1 MNERT
6 VRFRVGLVVFATMII
21 SAILIVMNSDI
32 AWSPFSEKYQI
43 KVLVDQAP
51 GVAPN
56 TPVRRRGILIGRVA
70 DVVDTDDGA
79 LITINVDEG
88 KSVKTNEIA
97 RVQASLIG
105 DAVIEFVPDKPDPH
119 AQVVAPGATV
129 RGIHNPNPLD
139 LMANLQ
145 GDLKQTI
152 MSLGRAGDE
161 VAQLASRFNSVL
173 GGQDVDRVNRLL
185 ESTELAMARFGKTMG
200 DIDDILGDDEFRQQL
215 KDGIAQLP
223 AVVSDA
229 RAIMKGLETAIGSAD
244 QNLKNLQG
252 LTGPLGEH
260 GDEIVSTL
268 EKSALNL
275 QNLLGQVALF
285 TRSINNSEGSVGMLI
300 HDRQLYDQAI
310 ITIQDV
316 RRVVANVEYMSRKL
330 RPILDDVRVFT
341 DKIARDPGRL
351 ARGALKRETPIK

>member
-6 VRFRVGLVVFATMII
+6 ARFRVGLVVFATLLIL
-21 SAILIVMNSDI
+21 AILIVMNSDSS
-32 AWSPFSEKYQI
+32 WSPFSEKYQI
-43 KVLVDQAP
+43 QVMVDQAP

-70 DVVDTDDGA
+70 DVIDTDDGA

-88 KSVKTNEIA
+88 KEVKSNEIA

-105 DAVIEFVPDKPDPH
+105 DAVIEFVPDQPQPN
-119 AQVVAPGATV
+119 AQPVAPGTVV

-152 MSLGRAGDE
+152 VSLGRAGDE
-161 VAQLASRFNSVL
+161 VATLANRMNVVL
-173 GGQDVDRVNRLL
+173 GDNDMERLTRL
-185 ESTELAMARFGKTMG
+185 VESTEKGMREFTQTMENLNE
-200 DIDDILGDDEFRQQL
+200 ILGDEQFRQQI

-223 AVVSDA
+223 SVVSDA
-229 RAIMKGLETAIGSAD
+229 RAIMQGLETAVASAD
-244 QNLKNLQG
+244 QNLKNMQG
-252 LTGPLGEH
+252 FTGPLGER
-260 GDEIVSTL
+260 GEEIVASL
-268 EKSALNL
+268 EKSAINL
-275 QNLLGQVALF
+275 EKLLGEVALF
-285 TRSINNSEGSVGMLI
+285 TTSINNSKGTVGMLI
-300 HDRQLYDQAI
+300 HDRQLHDQAVM
-310 ITIQDV
+310 TLNDV
-316 RRVVANVEYMSRKL
+316 QQIVANLDAMSRKL

-351 ARGALKRETPIK
+351 ARGAVRRETPIK